1 MPTPSRLS
9 STLLALLTPLGVVTG
24 CITNQDLRVDDNDQF
39 THSGRATYEIYPGN
53 ARRRA
58 GNLFELVTG
67 SAATAPNGAVT
78 MKSAGV
84 KGTISI
90 DAEIAAVEGKDH
102 QNVPLGQQV
111 KLDNEVIEGPARV
124 KTNAENLRGSLAA
137 RGGLRLFD
145 VLSLEAITG
154 IGVDSTRMR
163 MRGVDVGITAS
174 DEDLIAGF
182 LLGGRATIRPIAL
195 FDIYAQ
201 YTWNINFGDDWKY
214 IDDTTVGV
222 ELNLIRYVAL
232 FGGYRWWRYEESFNN
247 ESDWEIKLRGPT
259 AGVALKF

>member
-1 MPTPSRLS
+1 MPTPFRRS

-24 CITNQDLRVDDNDQF
+24 CISNMDLSLDDNDQF
-39 THSGRATYEIYPGN
+39 TSSGRITYEIYPGN

-67 SAATAPNGAVT
+67 SSATAPNAAVT

-90 DAEIAAVEGKDH
+90 DGEIAAVEGKDH
-102 QNVPLGQQV
+102 QNVPAGKQV
-111 KLDNEVIEGPARV
+111 ELDEVIEGPARV
-124 KTNAENLRGSLAA
+124 KMNAENLRGSLAA

-154 IGVDSTRMR
+154 VGVDSTRMR
-163 MRGVDVGITAS
+163 MRGVDLGITDS

-182 LLGGRATIRPIAL
+182 LLGGRATLRPIAL

-201 YTWNINFGDDWKY
+201 YTWNITPSNDWKY
-214 IDDTTVGV
+214 IDDATVGV
-222 ELNLIRYVAL
+222 ELNLVRYVAL
-232 FGGYRWWRYEESFNN
+232 FGGYRWWRYEESLNN
-247 ESDWEIKLRGPT
+247 QSDWEIKIRGPT